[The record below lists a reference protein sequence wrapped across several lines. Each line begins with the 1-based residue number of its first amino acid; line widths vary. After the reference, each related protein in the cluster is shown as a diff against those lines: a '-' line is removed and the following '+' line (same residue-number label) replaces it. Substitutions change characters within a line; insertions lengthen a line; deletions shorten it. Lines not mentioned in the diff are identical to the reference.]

1 MKFQEEELH
10 LTKTYT
16 DDNSIRNRIMNHEVN
31 IRNEDYLDKS
41 FMGII
46 EDPNDPR
53 REGRCKIRVF
63 GVHEDLEVED
73 LPWAYP
79 VQKSS
84 FFGQDGKAGSLSVPK
99 KGSVVVVKFNN
110 GNLYSP
116 EYYSIH
122 ELEDTAKDELQK
134 DGEYLGSH
142 IILFDGDE
150 EIKIWFTVNK
160 GLTLQLKGSRI
171 NIRQDRGIEIEHA
184 GTSSSI
190 ELSGG
195 DINIQS
201 QSTVNVTS
209 GAEVV
214 VTSNLV
220 HIAGNQT
227 VVGEGDLAPQKA
239 VLGEPLIAG
248 LYELAALIDAKIP
261 TSVGAATGI
270 VKKTEVAALSNTV
283 VIHK

>member
-1 MKFQEEELH
+1 
-10 LTKTYT
+10 
-16 DDNSIRNRIMNHEVN
+16 MNHEVN
-31 IRNEDYLDKS
+31 TRNEDYLDKL
-41 FMGII
+41 FMGTV
-46 EDPNDPR
+46 EEPNDPR
-53 REGRCKIRVF
+53 REGRCRIRVF
-63 GVHEDLEVED
+63 GIHEDIEVED

-79 VQKSS
+79 AQKST

-99 KGSVVVVKFNN
+99 KGSVVTVKFNN

-122 ELEDTAKDELQK
+122 ELEDTAREELEK

-142 IILFDGDE
+142 IVLFDGDE

-160 GLTLQLKGSRI
+160 GLTMQLKGSRI

-214 VTSNLV
+214 LTSNLV
-220 HIAGNQT
+220 HVAGNQT
-227 VVGEGDLAPQKA
+227 IVGEGDLSPQKA
-239 VLGEPLIAG
+239 VLGEPLFAC
-248 LYELAALIDAKIP
+248 LYQLAALIDAKVP
-261 TSVGAATGI
+261 TSAGAATGF
-270 VKKTEVAALSNTV
+270 VKTAEVAALSNTV